1 MFHSP
6 VSDSMLADLKHE
18 QRRLNRS
25 ANTFIYL
32 KRDVERLCQRKF
44 GGADGLNAERE
55 NRLEKKRK
63 RSTTAAEKKTKLN
76 DEVKDALKRLKVES
90 MDNLMMHVSKDLVSE
105 LLLYA
110 SHGEG
115 KAVSLQI
122 IKIVC

>member
-1 MFHSP
+1 
-6 VSDSMLADLKHE
+6 MLADLKHE

-25 ANTFIYL
+25 ATTFIYL

-63 RSTTAAEKKTKLN
+63 RNATAAEKKTKFN
-76 DEVKDALKRLKVES
+76 DEVKDALKRLKMES
-90 MDNLMMHVSKDLVSE
+90 MDDLMMHVSKELVSE
-105 LLLYA
+105 LSLYA

-122 IKIVC
+122 IC